1 MHRGFNGNVAAD
13 GYRRQGRGVRAVLH
27 VDVVVWRRHRAH
39 LHVYPGTQPVE
50 DVRTASGETPE
61 GWASEGCDRAVGVEE
76 LPLQP
81 SGESRPRR
89 PAGVSVP
96 AGERWAGADA

>member
-50 DVRTASGETPE
+50 DVRAASGEAPE
-61 GWASEGCDRAVGVEE
+61 GWASEGCDCAVLLEE
-76 LPLQP
+76 LPVQP
-81 SGESRPRR
+81 PGESRPGG

-96 AGERWAGADA
+96 TGERRAGADA